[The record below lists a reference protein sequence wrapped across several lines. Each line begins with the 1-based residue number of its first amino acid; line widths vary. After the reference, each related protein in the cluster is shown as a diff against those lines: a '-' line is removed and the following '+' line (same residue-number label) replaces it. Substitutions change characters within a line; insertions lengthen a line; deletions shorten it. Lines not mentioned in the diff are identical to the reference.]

1 MCSHLFVGWSVS
13 LSVNKVT
20 LKVSEQSTFSTF
32 GLYFVRDLIASF
44 QLLSFSTF
52 LVYNYK

>member
-44 QLLSFSTF
+44 QL
-52 LVYNYK
+52 